1 MTTPKRTFQGDPRMI
16 LGENGSTIK
25 FVGGQPIM
33 DAGLENYILHRLFV
47 KKDWPGNYLF
57 SNLDEQYG
65 SDFEDKLS
73 GAITLDGITD
83 AEKAGEK
90 ALAKL
95 VETGLAESV
104 SVEIFN
110 PTGDNLTV
118 YITVKRPNEEAQTV
132 ALSRTNLIWQSQ
144 TDDPAH
150 RKL

>member
-1 MTTPKRTFQGDPRMI
+1 
-16 LGENGSTIK
+16 
-25 FVGGQPIM
+25 M